1 MRVWINFWPGFQK
14 LRHALA
20 KGHLTIILQG
30 GYKFQSAF
38 GINARNARLCIEL

>member
-20 KGHLTIILQG
+20 SGHLVIILQG
-30 GYKFQSAF
+30 RYRFQSAF
-38 GINARNARLCIEL
+38 RINAGIARLCIEL